1 MTALAF
7 TGSVTLNKELNFSEP
22 QSLHLSNVNKTH
34 LIDERT
40 EDPPCRAVVKQNL
53 QGIEFGRWPR
63 GRWSQILVI
72 TSAGTPFQRH
82 MGGCWGGQ
90 PD

>member
-22 QSLHLSNVNKTH
+22 RSLHLSNVNKTH

-72 TSAGTPFQRH
+72 TSAGTPFQGH
-82 MGGCWGGQ
+82 TGGCWRGQ